1 MGGERARPDRPGP
14 LAQIAADAAEPGYRT
29 SPRIAPRA
37 STRGLAAGTAAAGR
51 ERRRRIAV
59 TAAAAVAGLLA
70 ALLVVLGRGAA
81 ADARVAEAILAAA
94 ADARSAGNRAAGPG
108 PAPAPAGAG
117 GSAAAEPGGADPLAA
132 AGGRAEHGPGLRV
145 LVSDPTALGPGPG
158 GSEGSAVRDRDL
170 AEIVDVLFAA
180 GAEAIAVGGVRL
192 TATSAIRAAG
202 PAILVGFHALTSPYT
217 IDAIGPGPAMKT
229 TLSAS
234 PVWARLLADG
244 DVGVRAGGQLRVSLT
259 VPAATLT
266 LPALARRI
274 P

>member
-1 MGGERARPDRPGP
+1 
-14 LAQIAADAAEPGYRT
+14 
-29 SPRIAPRA
+29 
-37 STRGLAAGTAAAGR
+37 
-51 ERRRRIAV
+51 V

-94 ADARSAGNRAAGPG
+94 ADARSAGNRAAGTG

-158 GSEGSAVRDRDL
+158 PRPGATAGSAVRDRDL
-170 AEIVDVLFAA
+170 AEIVDVLFSA

-244 DVGVRAGGQLRVSLT
+244 DVGVRASGQLRVSLT